1 MQDKR
6 VALRSFKE
14 LIVWQRAI
22 ELAQL
27 VYELTRKLPA
37 EEQFGLK
44 SQMQRA
50 AVSISSNIAEGHGRN
65 SRKEFVQF
73 LAIARGS
80 ATELESQLII
90 TGNIYK
96 VDTNR
101 LAAVLGEVQKM
112 LGAMSRTLANR

>member
-6 VALRSFKE
+6 VPLRSFKE

-101 LAAVLGEVQKM
+101 LTAVLGEVQKM